1 MKAMSQVSNDRHA
14 CNVVMATLLTF
25 TARYSGKSR
34 IHLNIERWRVC
45 EAWFSPTMAGVDS
58 AGLGEVLQTIL
69 SRFSDAEK
77 GRLVKVCFSGL
88 RHPPLD
94 NDLSTA
100 NSMSS

>member
-1 MKAMSQVSNDRHA
+1 MKAMLQVSNDRQA
-14 CNVVMATLLTF
+14 CHVVITTLLTY
-25 TARYSGKSR
+25 TARYTGKSR

-88 RHPPLD
+88 YHPSLD

-100 NSMSS
+100 NSAYL